1 MKLKPI
7 VGSLLM
13 LGLVSGCD
21 LADDDNDLEPLRYQL
36 ILNITE
42 QSAGNVV
49 ISPERADYEQ
59 GAIVMLNAQAA
70 QGYKFVSWSG
80 DIGNADYSATS
91 LTLTMNNHK
100 EVTATFSQIT
110 ETPSAGQVVINE
122 VRSNEGGYDFIELF
136 NNSEQAFTF
145 SEANWA
151 VNDLKGF
158 EIDKEPGIKIPQG
171 TTIAAGGFLVI
182 ATDQT
187 SIPFDA
193 PTDTLVA
200 TAGDTD
206 FGLGKGD
213 TALLVHNNQ
222 IVDSAHWSDGSH
234 VSTWGRLPDGGNWH
248 TQDEALAPT
257 PGAAN
262 KLPAPVDGATAANIV
277 INEVVSKGR
286 DDADFDFVEL
296 YNTSSEPFVFAANEW
311 ELVDLDREANNQA
324 GLTIPAGTE
333 IPGHGFIVL
342 LPNLVTG
349 AQLPNGAPATAILN
363 NNEDFGLGKGETIKL
378 KYQGQVH
385 QQVSYGDFHV
395 NSYGRFPDGMEFI
408 ELVDENAPQLYAS
421 PGRKNFKTPMHV
433 GAATTLNFTSFNDQE
448 AALESKG
455 FRVFGKG
462 ADLAADVEPEYVA
475 VSADSSTAWVSLQ
488 ENNGL
493 AKIDLTTKTITDI
506 FPLGFKDYGMAGNE
520 IDASD
525 KDNMIKLQ
533 TRANVVGMYQPD
545 GIATFTQDGIDYVL
559 TANEGDIRDWFS
571 NFAEGEKVAD
581 IVLDESVFTDVS
593 ILQNNVELG
602 RLLVSQYVDSDT
614 AASSHNKLYSFGARS
629 FSIFN
634 GDTGEQVFDSGS
646 SLAFEA
652 NKAGVYPDGR
662 SDAKGTEPESVTTG
676 MVANKRYAFI
686 ALERADAVAVYDISD
701 VNAVSFVQM
710 LVTQGDDAPEG
721 VLFITADQSPT
732 SKAQLVVANEDSGNI
747 TVYSENNE
755 GKFDFASRL
764 LIEGGEGAAEITAY
778 DAQTKRLFV
787 VNNGSLLNAP
797 RIEVIDFANPNN
809 IATLGA
815 IDISYYGAGVNSVAV
830 SNGKLAAAI
839 ESGVKTDT
847 GVVAMFN
854 TSSYELEMISA
865 VGALPDMVT
874 FSPDGKLIITADEG
888 EPSEDYNVDPLGS
901 VSIITVPTIQ

>member
-1 MKLKPI
+1 MKLKPL

-13 LGLVSGCD
+13 LGALSGCD
-21 LADDDNDLEPLRYQL
+21 LDNNNDMEPSRYQL
-36 ILNITE
+36 MLEITP

-49 ISPERADYEQ
+49 ITPAKDDYEQ
-59 GAIVMLNAQAA
+59 DSIVILTAQAA
-70 QGYKFVSWSG
+70 EGYEFISWSG
-80 DIGNADYSATS
+80 DIGSAEYDAQS
-91 LTLTMNNHK
+91 LTLTMDNHK
-100 EVTATFSQIT
+100 DITATFSAVVVPAKGDI
-110 ETPSAGQVVINE
+110 VINE
-122 VRSNEGGYDFIELF
+122 VRSTDGGYDFIELY
-136 NNSEQAFTF
+136 NNSAQSFTF
-145 SEANWA
+145 GANWA

-158 EIDKEPGIKIPQG
+158 EQDLEPGIAIPEG
-171 TTIAAGGFLVI
+171 TTLLGGEFLVI

-187 SIPFDA
+187 SIPFGA
-193 PTDTLVA
+193 PTGTIVA
-200 TAGDTD
+200 GEGDTD

-213 TALLVHNNQ
+213 TALLVHNNLVVQ
-222 IVDSAHWSDGSH
+222 SAHWNDGNH
-234 VSTWGRLPDGGNWH
+234 VSSWGRLPDGGDWH

-286 DDADFDFVEL
+286 ADADFVEL

-349 AQLPNGAPATAILN
+349 TQLPNGAPATAILN

-408 ELVDENAPQLYAS
+408 ELADENAPQLYAS

-433 GAATTLNFTSFNDQE
+433 IAATTLNFTAFNDQE

-533 TRANVVGMYQPD
+533 TRANVMGMYQPD
-545 GIATFTQDGIDYVL
+545 GIATFSQDGIHYVL
-559 TANEGDIRDWFS
+559 TANEGDVRDWFT

-593 ILQNNVELG
+593 TLQNNLELG

-614 AASSHNKLYSFGARS
+614 AASSHNTLYSFGARS

-646 SLAFEA
+646 SLAVEA

-721 VLFITADQSPT
+721 VLFIPAEQSPT
-732 SKAQLVVANEDSGNI
+732 LQAQLVVANEDSGNI
-747 TVYSENNE
+747 TVYSENSE
-755 GKFDFASRL
+755 GKFDFTSRL
-764 LIEGGEGAAEITAY
+764 LLEGGEGAAEITAY

-797 RIEVIDFANPNN
+797 RIEVVDFANPSN
-809 IATLGA
+809 IATLAA

-854 TSSYELEMISA
+854 TSSYELEMIAA

-888 EPSEDYNVDPLGS
+888 EPSEDYMIDPLGS
-901 VSIITVPTIQ
+901 VSIIELKPVN